1 LATWIGKVWAERI
14 NRDEKAEIDER
25 MKKIEQ
31 DYEQLKIR
39 NDYFHQVSQQT
50 YQKLFEKK
58 LDIYEELA
66 KLVVEYNDTI
76 IISFDTYDSYE
87 STYFR
92 RFLKINEYIRK
103 NMLFFSSKLV
113 ERNLE
118 IYKKLSP
125 KIQNYYFE
133 RQIKID
139 NEYISEFQYEFEL
152 EMDKMEV
159 KKFNELYKYLKH
171 DIDSL
176 IELIYLDLSSVTT
189 IINNSFLVRK

>member
-1 LATWIGKVWAERI
+1 MATWIGKVWAERI